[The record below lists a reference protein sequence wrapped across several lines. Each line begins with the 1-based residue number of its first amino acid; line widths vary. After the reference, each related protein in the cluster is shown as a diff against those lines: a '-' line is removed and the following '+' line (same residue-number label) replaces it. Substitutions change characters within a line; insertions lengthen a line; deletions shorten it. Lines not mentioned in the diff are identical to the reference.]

1 MYLIDY
7 HLHSRYSFDGSCE
20 LRDIC
25 DTAIE
30 RGINEIAITDHMD
43 LYTDKPYEYILD
55 CKNLYEELAQIREEY
70 RGKLKVLL
78 GAEYGQPQINK
89 AEALR
94 FIEDYPLDF
103 IIGSVHN
110 LTGDV
115 DLAEVDYHETDY
127 RKTYEEY
134 LNWVYDLAA
143 DYEYDVL
150 GHVNY
155 PCRYFNL
162 QLGIEVDQSRYKWE
176 FSDIFR
182 KVIERGKGIE
192 LNLSGIARGMKDT
205 MPDMYL
211 LKLYREL
218 GGEIITVGSDAHLL
232 EHVGVV
238 SRKGYEMLK
247 EAGFSYVTVYDRRKP
262 DFISLK
268 NI

>member
-1 MYLIDY
+1 MYLTDY
-7 HLHSRYSFDGSCE
+7 HLHSGYSFDGSCGI
-20 LRDIC
+20 RDIC
-25 DTAIE
+25 DAAIA

-55 CKNLYEELAQIREEY
+55 CKNLYRELEEVREAY
-70 RGKLKVLL
+70 RGRLKVLL
-78 GAEYGQPQINK
+78 GAEYGQPQINRT
-89 AEALR
+89 EALK

-115 DLAEVDYHETDY
+115 DLAEVDYRKTDY
-127 RKTYEEY
+127 RKTYAEY

-155 PCRYFNL
+155 PCRYFKL
-162 QLGIEVDQSRYKWE
+162 QLGIETDQSKYRWE
-176 FSDIFR
+176 FSDIFK
-182 KVIERGKGIE
+182 KVIERGRGIE
-192 LNLSGIARGMKDT
+192 LNLSGIARGMQDT

-232 EHVGVV
+232 EHVGTV
-238 SRKGYEMLK
+238 SKTGYEMLK
-247 EAGFSYVTVYDRRKP
+247 EAGFSYVTVYDKRKP

-268 NI
+268 NL

>member
-1 MYLIDY
+1 MYLVDY
-7 HLHSRYSFDGSCE
+7 HMHSKYSFDGSCE
-20 LRDIC
+20 LREIC

-30 RGINEIAITDHMD
+30 RGLYEIAVTDHMD

-55 CKNLYEELAQIREEY
+55 CKSLYNELAQIREEY
-70 RGKLKVLL
+70 RGRLKVLI

-89 AEALR
+89 TEALK
-94 FIEDYPLDF
+94 FIEQYPLDF
-103 IIGSVHN
+103 IIGSIHN

-115 DLAEVDYHETDY
+115 DLAEIDYHEVDY

-134 LNWVYDLAA
+134 LNWLYDLAA
-143 DYEYDVL
+143 EYEYDVL

-155 PCRYFNL
+155 PCRYFHL
-162 QLGIEVDQSRYKWE
+162 QLGIDVDQSKYRWE
-176 FSDIFR
+176 FSDIFK

-205 MPDMYL
+205 MPDLYL

-218 GGEIITVGSDAHLL
+218 GGEIITVGSDAHVL
-232 EHVGVV
+232 EHVGSV
-238 SRKGYEMLK
+238 SKKGYQVLK
-247 EAGFSYVTVYDRRKP
+247 EAGFSYVTVYDKRKP

-268 NI
+268 NL